1 MRLRSRRTR
10 LPTADSTGGSR
21 GWSTSGRRPWA
32 TRRSA
37 VLRASLPGEY
47 GAGWG
52 RSWCSRSWCTA
63 RGRSLCA
70 FDSFRGVWRRSRDP
84 PKFIDFLD
92 LERGRGAGRSPSPR
106 GGGGQATPPACA
118 APAGRR
124 APPLRRLQD
133 AQSRSC
139 FSTRTEANRSA
150 SQLADERQASR
161 RASGTA
167 RHLSCLG
174 RYQLAAVW
182 GGNAQ

>member
-84 PKFIDFLD
+84 PKFIDVLD

-133 AQSRSC
+133 AQSRS
-139 FSTRTEANRSA
+139 FVFP
-150 SQLADERQASR
+150 LAPKRIDPHRNWQKN
-161 RASGTA
+161 A
-167 RHLSCLG
+167 RHPEGHRARHATCP
-174 RYQLAAVW
+174 A
-182 GGNAQ
+182 